1 MTQQRLAYFFGG
13 GRADGDGSMKALL
26 GGKGAGLAEMTRAG
40 LPVPPGFTLTT
51 ATCLDY
57 FAAGRRCPDAVDAAM
72 QQALSQLEAEHGR
85 KLGDPQRPLLL
96 SVRSGS
102 AVSMPGMMD
111 TVLNLGLNQAT
122 VHGLAQET
130 GNAWYAW
137 DCYRR
142 FVQMFGEV
150 VLGADADR
158 LEDAISE
165 RKAARGVQLD
175 TELTVE
181 DLQALVVAFRAAAAE
196 SSGQPFPDD
205 PLEQL
210 RLARDAVYRS
220 WFNDRARSYRRIH
233 QIDEKIGTAVTVQAM
248 VFGNRGWRSGSGV
261 GFTRDPSTG
270 EKVLYGEYLLNAQGE
285 DVVAGVRTPEPLER
299 LRASLPEVH
308 AQLAEVAAR
317 LEAHYRDVQDFEFT
331 IEEGQLFMLQTRAG
345 KRAGRA
351 ALKIALDLLDEG
363 VVDEAGAVL
372 LVAAEHVEQ
381 ALHKVFAPGQ
391 QPLVLGRG
399 LPASPGAA
407 AGRIAFTAEDAVAM
421 AAGGDPVVLV
431 RVETSPEDIEGMHAA
446 AGILTARGGMTSHAA
461 VVARQMGTCC
471 VAGCGEALIDVAQG
485 WLVLGG
491 RKLATGDWI
500 SLDGTA
506 GTILDGRLEMV
517 DPDLDDPALTRILS
531 LADQFRRL
539 GVRANADTPENAQR
553 AAQFGAAGIGLCRTE
568 HMFFARDRLSVVQRM
583 IMSEDAAEREGA
595 LGELLPFQRE
605 DFAALFVAMRGEPVT
620 IRLLDP
626 PLHEFLPRLAELVE
640 EVASLERAI
649 AAQDAMVRF
658 LEVSEADEA
667 TIAGVLEAIA
677 RGEET
682 LAHRRAL
689 LGRARALTEMN
700 PMLGHR
706 GCRLGITV
714 PGITRMQARAI
725 FEAATTVAAE
735 GQPVRPEIMIPL
747 VGSVEEL
754 TDQRAIVDAVAEEV
768 FAERGTRVDYLVG
781 TMIELPRAC
790 VVADEIAAQADF
802 FSFGTNDLTQTTFGF
817 SRDDAGVFIHD
828 YVDRGILTGDPFA
841 HLDQKGV
848 GRLVAFAVRTG
859 RERKPGLK
867 IGVCGE
873 HGGDPSSV
881 HFFHRSGLDYVSCSP
896 WRVPVARMAAAH
908 VALRE
913 AAEAAETN
921 GAAST

>member
-1 MTQQRLAYFFGG
+1 MADERLAYFFGG
-13 GRADGDGSMKALL
+13 GEADGDGAMRVLL

-51 ATCLDY
+51 RTCLDY
-57 FAAGRRCPDAVDAAM
+57 FAAGRTCPEAVDAAM
-72 QQALSQLEAEHGR
+72 QTALAQLETVHGR
-85 KLGDPQRPLLL
+85 RLGDAERPLLL

-111 TVLNLGLNQAT
+111 TVLNLGLNHRT
-122 VHGLAQET
+122 VRALEAET

-137 DCYRR
+137 DCFRR

-150 VLGADADR
+150 VLGADADAF
-158 LEDAISE
+158 EHAISA

-181 DLQALVVAFRAAAAE
+181 DLQALTEAFERIAADA
-196 SSGQPFPDD
+196 SGAPFPSD

-233 QIDEKIGTAVTVQAM
+233 QIDEKLGTAVTVQAM

-270 EKVLYGEYLLNAQGE
+270 EKALYGEYLLNAQGE
-285 DVVAGVRTPEPLER
+285 DVVAGVRTPDPLST
-299 LRASLPEVH
+299 LADKMPEVH
-308 AQLAEVAAR
+308 AELARIAAR
-317 LEAHYRDVQDFEFT
+317 LEAHYHDVQDFEFT

-363 VVDEAGAVL
+363 VVDEAGAVM
-372 LVAAEHVEQ
+372 LVAPVHVEQ
-381 ALHKVFAPGQ
+381 LLHKVFAPGQ
-391 QPLVLGRG
+391 ERIVLGRG

-407 AGRIAFTAEDAVAM
+407 TGRIAFTAEDAVAT
-421 AAGGDPVVLV
+421 ARAGDPVVLV

-446 AGILTARGGMTSHAA
+446 TGILTARGGMTSHAA

-471 VAGCGEALIDVAQG
+471 VAGCAEALIDVQAG
-485 WLVLGG
+485 SLRLGG
-491 RKLATGDWI
+491 RTLHAGDWI
-500 SLDGTA
+500 SLDGSA
-506 GTILDGRLEMV
+506 GEILHGRLALV
-517 DPDLDDPALTRILS
+517 QPDLDDPAIGRF
-531 LADQFRRL
+531 LALCDRFRRL
-539 GVRANADTPENAQR
+539 AVRANADTPEDARR
-553 AAQFGAAGIGLCRTE
+553 AAAFGAAGIGLCRTE
-568 HMFFARDRLSVVQRM
+568 HMFFAPDRLPVVQRM
-583 IMSEDAAEREGA
+583 IMSEDAGERDEA

-605 DFAALFVAMRGEPVT
+605 DFAALFEAMAGEPVT

-640 EVASLERAI
+640 EVASLERAL
-649 AAQDAMVRF
+649 AAQDSMVRF
-658 LEVSEADEA
+658 LELSEADPA

-677 RGEET
+677 RGQET
-682 LAHRRAL
+682 LEHRRAL
-689 LGRARALTEMN
+689 LHRARALTEMN

-725 FEAATTVAAE
+725 FEAAIAVAAS

-754 TDQRAIVDAVAEEV
+754 ADQRAIVDAVAAEV
-768 FAERGTRVDYLVG
+768 FAERGARVDYLVG

-790 VVADEIAAQADF
+790 VVADEIAEQADF
-802 FSFGTNDLTQTTFGF
+802 FSFGTNDLTQTTFGY
-817 SRDDAGVFIHD
+817 SRDDAGVFVQAYI
-828 YVDRGILTGDPFA
+828 DRGILSGDPFA

-859 RERKPGLK
+859 RERKADLK

-881 HFFHRSGLDYVSCSP
+881 EFFHRSGLDYVSCSP
-896 WRVPVARMAAAH
+896 WRVPVARVAAAQA
-908 VALRE
+908 ALRE
-913 AAEAAETN
+913 RSEA
-921 GAAST
+921 